1 MINSLEHLPGKGSCI
16 LVIVTYLNYIS
27 GILSMNGSKEGF
39 F

>member
-16 LVIVTYLNYIS
+16 LVIVTYLNYLS
-27 GILSMNGSKEGF
+27 GILSMNGKEGF